1 MLVVH
6 YYKQSNNSE
15 NFLQTRDGNYIYRN
29 DLDETRFQHDMA
41 YDRYKDLAK
50 GTESHKVLSDK
61 AFKIASNSKYDGYEK
76 SLASMF
82 YKIFDKNV
90 KVVTLNLFQIKNFQM
105 NFTNQLL
112 ENLKDANSII
122 LLKRILGELILLI
135 SN

>member
-15 NFLQTRDGNYIYRN
+15 NFLQTGDANYIYRN

-41 YDRYKDLAK
+41 YGRYKDLAK
-50 GTESHKVLSDK
+50 RTESHKVLRDK
-61 AFKIASNSKYDGYEK
+61 AFKTFKC
-76 SLASMF
+76 LASMF

-90 KVVTLNLFQIKNFQM
+90 KVVTLNLFQMNNFQM
-105 NFTNQLL
+105 NFINQLL
-112 ENLKDANSII
+112 ENLKDADSII
-122 LLKRILGELILLI
+122 LLKRILGEPILLI

>member
-1 MLVVH
+1 M
-6 YYKQSNNSE
+6 
-15 NFLQTRDGNYIYRN
+15 QTRDGNYIYRN

-50 GTESHKVLSDK
+50 RTESHKVLSDK